1 MCWSSH
7 HDHSDREDLTR
18 SDRVEGEEQG
28 PVVTPGHL
36 RVSDAERSAVVDLLQ
51 RHAGEGRLTLDEF
64 GARVEEAMA
73 ARTGDDLTAV
83 LRDLP
88 PIAPRPSS
96 SSVRRSTSRSAPLVG
111 VASPFLM
118 LLGVLAAIS
127 LLVGHL
133 VLWPLFIFMF
143 CGFGARRR
151 HGDRKQREDTLTYA

>member
-7 HDHSDREDLTR
+7 HDHSDREDHTR
-18 SDRVEGEEQG
+18 SERVEREEQG

-64 GARVEEAMA
+64 ESRVDEAMA

-88 PIAPRPSS
+88 PVAGRS
-96 SSVRRSTSRSAPLVG
+96 SSVRRSTSRSSPLVG

-118 LLGVLAAIS
+118 LLGILAAIS

-143 CGFGARRR
+143 CGFGKGGRRR
-151 HGDRKQREDTLTYA
+151 RTYADA